1 MNARRIDASEVSLE
15 TMLESCPL
23 SQVLAVA
30 AYLESAAPVSVDVP
44 ESYVATV
51 KPEPSTLRPTTRARQ
66 NPSGILTIAPRRS
79 V

>member
-1 MNARRIDASEVSLE
+1 MNALRIRIDASEVSLE

-51 KPEPSTLRPTTRARQ
+51 KPSTLRPTTRARQ